1 MLLPK
6 NFRPKFDLTVAVN
19 VVMIMV
25 LCSSAT
31 YWTLHLSTSQQ
42 RPVAVAPT
50 AVMRIDNAATALLF
64 GSSGSNSA
72 IASNFQLR
80 GIVLAPN
87 VADSVAIIVADGKPA
102 RALKI
107 GSEIVVGANLQ
118 HINADH
124 ILISDNGVQKRVPLP
139 SSTTPP
145 SPSPSTINRSDLKD

>member
-6 NFRPKFDLTVAVN
+6 NFRTKFDLTVAVN

-25 LCSSAT
+25 LCTSAT
-31 YWTLHLSTSQQ
+31 YWALHLSTSQQ

-50 AVMRIDNAATALLF
+50 AAMRIDNAATALLF
-64 GSSGSNSA
+64 GSGSSSA

-87 VADSVAIIVADGKPA
+87 VSDSVAIIVADGKPA

-107 GSEIVVGANLQ
+107 GSEIVLGATLQ

-139 SSTTPP
+139 SATTPP
-145 SPSPSTINRSDLKD
+145 SPIYRSDLKD

>member
-6 NFRPKFDLTVAVN
+6 NFRTKFDLTVAVN

-25 LCSSAT
+25 LCTSAT
-31 YWTLHLSTSQQ
+31 YWALHLSTSQQ

-50 AVMRIDNAATALLF
+50 PAMQIDNAATALLF
-64 GSSGSNSA
+64 GSGSSSA
-72 IASNFQLR
+72 IASNFQLL

-87 VADSVAIIVADGKPA
+87 VSDSVAIIVADDKPA

-107 GSEIVVGANLQ
+107 GSEIVLGATLQ

>member
-6 NFRPKFDLTVAVN
+6 NFRTKFDLTVAFN

-25 LCSSAT
+25 LCTSAT
-31 YWTLHLSTSQQ
+31 YWALHLSTSQQ

-50 AVMRIDNAATALLF
+50 AAMQIDNAATALLF
-64 GSSGSNSA
+64 GSGSSSA

-87 VADSVAIIVADGKPA
+87 VSDSVAIIVADGKPA

-145 SPSPSTINRSDLKD
+145 PSPSPSTINRSDLKD